1 MAKPRKTAVPDD
13 DADAFREAMKDVMPL
28 PGGDRVALPRKA
40 PAPLPLKHLE
50 DERQALRDSLSD
62 AEPAQLDL
70 DSGEV
75 LNYRR
80 DGVSPQVLRK
90 LRAGHWAVQ
99 DEIDLHGLRSEQARA
114 LLSEFLAAALRRGL
128 RCVRIVHGKGR
139 GSPGGEPVLKRR
151 VAAWLTQRGEVM
163 AFCEARPAEGGSGAV
178 LALLKARGTSPEARA
193 GDGDDR

>member
-1 MAKPRKTAVPDD
+1 MAKLKKPAVPDD
-13 DADAFREAMKDVMPL
+13 DAAAFREAMKDVMPL
-28 PGGDRVALPRKA
+28 PGSDRVPLPGKA
-40 PAPLPLKHLE
+40 PPPVPLQHLE
-50 DERQALRDSLSD
+50 DERRALQDSLSD
-62 AEPAQLDL
+62 SEPAQFDL

-80 DGVSPQVLRK
+80 DGVTPQVLRK

-114 LLSEFLAAALRRGL
+114 LLSDFLGAALKRGL
-128 RCVRIVHGKGR
+128 RCVRIIHGKGR

-151 VAAWLTQRGEVM
+151 VAVWLTQRGEVM

-178 LALLKARGTSPEARA
+178 VVVLRGEKRETGA
-193 GDGDDR
+193 GRDDED

>member
-1 MAKPRKTAVPDD
+1 MAKLKKPAAPDD
-13 DADAFREAMKDVMPL
+13 EAAAFREAMKDVVPL
-28 PGGDRVALPRKA
+28 PGSDRVTLPREA
-40 PAPLPLKHLE
+40 PAPVPRQRLE
-50 DERQALRDSLSD
+50 DERRALQDSLSD
-62 AEPAQLDL
+62 SEPAQLDL

-80 DGVSPQVLRK
+80 SGVSPQVLRR

-114 LLSEFLAAALRRGL
+114 LLSDFLAAALKRGL
-128 RCVRIVHGKGR
+128 RCVRIIHGKGR

-151 VAAWLTQRGEVM
+151 VAVWLTQRGEVM

-178 LALLKARGTSPEARA
+178 VVLLRGEKRETGA
-193 GDGDDR
+193 GRDDED

>member
-1 MAKPRKTAVPDD
+1 MAKLKKPAVPDD
-13 DADAFREAMKDVMPL
+13 DAAAFREAMKDVMPL
-28 PGGDRVALPRKA
+28 PGSDRVPLPSKA
-40 PAPLPLKHLE
+40 PPPVPLQHLE
-50 DERQALRDSLSD
+50 DERRALQDSLSD
-62 AEPAQLDL
+62 SEPAQFDL

-80 DGVSPQVLRK
+80 DGVTPQVLRK

-114 LLSEFLAAALRRGL
+114 LLSDFLGAALKRGL
-128 RCVRIVHGKGR
+128 RCVRIIHGKGR

-151 VAAWLTQRGEVM
+151 VAVWLTQRGEVM

-178 LALLKARGTSPEARA
+178 VVLLRGEAREA
-193 GDGDDR
+193 GTGREDDD

>member
-1 MAKPRKTAVPDD
+1 MAKFKKPAVPDD
-13 DADAFREAMKDVMPL
+13 DAAAFREAMKDVMPL
-28 PGGDRVALPRKA
+28 PGSDRVALPRKV
-40 PAPLPLKHLE
+40 PTPVPLQHLE
-50 DERQALRDSLSD
+50 DERRALQDSLSD
-62 AEPAQLDL
+62 SEPAQFDL

-99 DEIDLHGLRSEQARA
+99 EEIDLHGLRSEQARA
-114 LLSEFLAAALRRGL
+114 LLSDFLAAALKRGL
-128 RCVRIVHGKGR
+128 RCVRIIHGKGR

-151 VAAWLTQRGEVM
+151 VGVWLAQRGEVM

-178 LALLKARGTSPEARA
+178 VVLLRGERREAGA
-193 GDGDDR
+193 GKEDED